1 MPGGRGAVER
11 RRAGGRMTTRMGLVQ
26 PSIACYVS
34 GMAMTAGGRTGRA
47 PRIAVRQGQRA
58 IHLVSGALVVAAV
71 YGGDLLP
78 GWLMGVVRF
87 VALPVLVVS
96 GVVLWKW
103 PRIRRLVRAV
113 RS

>member
-1 MPGGRGAVER
+1 M
-11 RRAGGRMTTRMGLVQ
+11 
-26 PSIACYVS
+26 
-34 GMAMTAGGRTGRA
+34 
-47 PRIAVRQGQRA
+47 
-58 IHLVSGALVVAAV
+58 SGALVVAAV